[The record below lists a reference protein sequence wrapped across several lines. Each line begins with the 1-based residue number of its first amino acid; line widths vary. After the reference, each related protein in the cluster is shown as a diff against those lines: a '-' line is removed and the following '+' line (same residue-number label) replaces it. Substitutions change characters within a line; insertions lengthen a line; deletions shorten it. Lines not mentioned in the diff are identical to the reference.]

1 MGVVPD
7 GEQAAVPRYDSQGN
21 GHVPAR
27 IAAALVQLAE
37 AQRYAG
43 RHNVWDFAVEV
54 GSLRLSTNDLR
65 WLIYKGLVEHGWEV
79 TPVGAKTRSFRPDM
93 GITLSQ
99 RSCFVATATGLS
111 LAGACSAAADKRP
124 SRPTIVASRDGH
136 VSKSSGPHWDA
147 ARREL
152 RLDGVLVK
160 RFRQPSAN
168 QERILS
174 AFQEE
179 GWPPS
184 IEDPLP
190 PDPDQAPEH
199 RLNHAVSRLN
209 GYQRHRLIRFEGNGG
224 GDGVVW
230 KRIPQTPS
238 HRTRRPP
245 K

>member
-1 MGVVPD
+1 MGIVPA
-7 GEQAAVPRYDSQGN
+7 GEQAAVARYDSQGN

-27 IAAALVQLAE
+27 IVAALVQLAE
-37 AQRYAG
+37 AQRYAAG
-43 RHNVWDFAVEV
+43 RNAWDFALEI
-54 GSLRLSTNDLR
+54 GSLHLSANDLR
-65 WLIYKGLVEHGWEV
+65 WLIYSGLVEHGWEV
-79 TPVGAKTRSFRPDM
+79 TRAGAKTRSFRPDM

-99 RSCFVATATGLS
+99 RSCLVATATGLS
-111 LAGACSAAADKRP
+111 LARACSVAAAGKRP
-124 SRPTIVASRDGH
+124 NRPTFVATSDGH

-160 RFRQPSAN
+160 RFRQPAAN

-174 AFQEE
+174 AFQEA

-190 PDPDQAPEH
+190 PDPDQTPER
-199 RLNHAVSRLN
+199 RLNHAIRKLN
-209 GYQRHRLIRFEGNGG
+209 GCQRNHLIRFEGNGTG
-224 GDGVVW
+224 GRVVW
-230 KRIPQTPS
+230 MRIAR
-238 HRTRRPP
+238 HRTRRSP